1 VVSFFVYYRVVPEQA
16 PFARS
21 QIQRLQDRLA
31 AATGIR
37 GRLMTKC
44 GEPNLWME
52 VYEQVPLPHDFEREL
67 GAGVDELRLDELLA
81 TGSQRHVERFEC
93 A

>member
-1 VVSFFVYYRVVPEQA
+1 MVSFFVYYRVVPERA

-44 GEPNLWME
+44 DEPNLWME
-52 VYEQVPLPHDFEREL
+52 VYEQVPVPGDFEREL
-67 GAGVDELRLDELLA
+67 GAGVDALRLDELLV
-81 TGSQRHVERFEC
+81 TGSQRHLECFEC